1 MSATGLEVFDTT
13 LHETNYWLKIVMR
26 EMGTENRQQA
36 FNALRTTLHVLRD
49 RIGVDN
55 AAHLGAQLPM
65 LLRGA
70 FYENWHP
77 AGTPTRERHLDD
89 FLSHIEETLPR
100 GLPIDPKDAA
110 RASLAALAEC
120 VDPSETV
127 KIAKLIPTEIRTLFP
142 EDIIEKL
149 E

>member
-13 LHETNYWLKIVMR
+13 LHETNHWLRVVMK
-26 EMGTENRQQA
+26 ELGTLNRQQA
-36 FNALRTTLHVLRD
+36 FGALRATLHVLRD
-49 RIGVDN
+49 RIGINN

-89 FLSHIEETLPR
+89 FLSHLADTLPR
-100 GLPIDPKDAA
+100 GLPIAPEDAA
-110 RASLAALAEC
+110 RACLAALAEC

-127 KIAKLIPTEIRTLFP
+127 KIAKLLPTEIRELFP
-142 EDIIEKL
+142 DDL
-149 E
+149 VVT

>member
-13 LHETNYWLKIVMR
+13 LHETNHWLRVVMK
-26 EMGTENRQQA
+26 ELGTLNRQQA
-36 FNALRTTLHVLRD
+36 FGALRATLHVLRD
-49 RIGVDN
+49 RIGINN

-89 FLSHIEETLPR
+89 FLAHLAETLPR
-100 GLPIDPKDAA
+100 GLPIEPEDAA

-120 VDPSETV
+120 VDPSEAA
-127 KIAKLIPTEIRTLFP
+127 KIANLLPIGIRDLFP
-142 EDIIEKL
+142 NDMIET
-149 E
+149 